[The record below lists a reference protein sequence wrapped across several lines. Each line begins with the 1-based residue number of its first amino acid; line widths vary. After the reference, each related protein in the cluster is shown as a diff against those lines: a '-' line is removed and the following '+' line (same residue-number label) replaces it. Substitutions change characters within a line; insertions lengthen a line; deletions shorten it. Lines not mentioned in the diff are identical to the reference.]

1 MSLEM
6 KFEVQV
12 FVSCFAFGV
21 ALLTSSIQPQLRCLQ
36 CDAQTVWSIIF
47 FSLNVFS
54 RLFPRWICHMN
65 PSLLGNL
72 FVVNTKRDK
81 TKTNNNIKSN
91 ILAIKSW
98 ASCCLYPLTFLWI
111 TSCVISR
118 HIQTLQMHRSCCKS
132 EASAAVS
139 ETKGSEEAENAV
151 SAAGEVRTT
160 GRHLADCPGSAGIMY
175 MCPCTLRKCVFIF
188 SSPSSSPPALRL
200 HYNDSAWIHER
211 G

>member
-1 MSLEM
+1 MRCTDSL
-6 KFEVQV
+6 VNH
-12 FVSCFAFGV
+12 
-21 ALLTSSIQPQLRCLQ
+21 LWL
-36 CDAQTVWSIIF
+36 F

-54 RLFPRWICHMN
+54 RLFPRWICHKN
-65 PSLLGNL
+65 PSVLG
-72 FVVNTKRDK
+72 NTKRDK
-81 TKTNNNIKSN
+81 TKPNNNIKSK

-160 GRHLADCPGSAGIMY
+160 GRHLADYPGSAGIIY